1 MGVRKGMGTKSA
13 TLQGELEE
21 KRETNKSA
29 AEAKSGK
36 RRGRGTEAS
45 RSRGRDPCVRDSGRR
60 GEKKEWG

>member
-13 TLQGELEE
+13 TLQGESEE

-36 RRGRGTEAS
+36 R
-45 RSRGRDPCVRDSGRR
+45 
-60 GEKKEWG
+60 